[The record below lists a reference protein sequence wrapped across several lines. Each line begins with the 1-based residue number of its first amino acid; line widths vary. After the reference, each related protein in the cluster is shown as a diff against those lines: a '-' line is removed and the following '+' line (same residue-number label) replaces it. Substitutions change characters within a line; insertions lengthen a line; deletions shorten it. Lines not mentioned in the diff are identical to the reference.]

1 MNKRNLF
8 VRGMAIFLV
17 VILVIGVIAVG
28 ISALAV
34 EDAPL
39 MAAAPSPETG
49 SRSNVLVFIAI
60 IAALILMAVCIIL
73 PKIKKKDE

>member
-1 MNKRNLF
+1 MNKKNIF

-39 MAAAPSPETG
+39 MATAPSPETG
-49 SRSNVLVFIAI
+49 SRNNILVFVAI
-60 IAALILMAVCIIL
+60 IAALVLMAVCIVI
-73 PKIKKKDE
+73 PKLKKKDE